1 MKKTTP
7 NLRTNFAML
16 VVCFCTTLTFGQ
28 NLYDS
33 NGTIIWDATAN
44 SSYNNN
50 VDLIGRDD
58 NAGLNKKQNTDII
71 PQPMLLIG
79 LGTIAANNATNPNS
93 FATDM
98 NFLVWGDNNGD
109 MSDTDGELTITFNG
123 GSGMTTVV
131 DTPNKS
137 WKIIEN
143 GGDIGA
149 TRISIPT
156 SSLSGLPALTA
167 NDAYVLVIAD
177 DESFSVNVE
186 TVFLSTSGA
195 NQIADYDF
203 DGVKFFTFGVAKQN
217 TGSRQIVFD
226 GSDDYIKFNNV
237 NNLAGSFTMMFWI
250 KPNGQNELTGER
262 TIVSKYDGT
271 SGYRVYLS
279 TDNKLNVIW
288 NGGTLL
294 TSNTAFPNGKWH
306 NVALTFAINK
316 LSLYID
322 GVLDRSITT
331 TTPAVNNHSFT
342 MGGEYYSKYDIRNYF
357 KGDIDEFRLWNRALG
372 LTQLRFILNQEI
384 LQNSS
389 NTKGTILPGTISKND
404 VSTVKWSSLVAYYS
418 MNSFIGTH
426 IDDDSSNK
434 NRGYLVSQSEVAV
447 ELQKAPLPYQSVAGG
462 LWSSATTW
470 SGDASVDAPNSLSIV
485 DNVTPISW
493 NIVKTDHNISST
505 VNNRVLGLVVANNT
519 YAVTNDTRVEIT
531 HYLKLNGKIDLVG
544 RSQLIQIINS
554 DLDPSSSGS
563 LERDQ
568 QGQSN
573 KFNYNYWSSPV
584 GAINSSANNQGYT
597 LSNILKDG
605 TTLTPQTL
613 NWTSGVNASATSPIT
628 LSKYWIFKFQDFAN
642 GTANWSY
649 VGNTGTILPGQGF
662 TLKGSGAATANQN
675 YTFVGKP
682 NNGTITSSVLPNNLN
697 LTGNPYPSAI
707 DANKFIDDNA
717 TSITGTLYFWEHYST
732 NNSHASQD
740 YQGGYATYTK
750 TGGTA
755 PVAPSG
761 ISGLGSSSKKPKRYI
776 PVGQGFFVKGSATG
790 GTITYK
796 NSQRSFIK
804 ENSASSYTLFRSSTP
819 ITNSGNEED
828 NGDTENQ
835 EELFMKIRLGY
846 DSADQYHRETLI
858 GFMNQYG
865 SSNYDN
871 GYDGVSMETLSN
883 DMYFISGSYKLN
895 ILADGYFNA
904 INNYPLG
911 VKNAT
916 QGNVRFSID
925 ELENTEESLPIYL
938 YDNVTNTH
946 NNLREQAYV
955 VNLPAGTFENRFSLR
970 FSTGAALSTQDNL
983 WNGLQITHA
992 QNTQVVTIKNN
1003 ALQLNIS
1010 GVELYN
1016 LLGQKIN
1023 TWSLENQSQEEINL
1037 KVNQASSGTYLVKV
1051 ITNKGNL
1058 TKKIVL

>member
-7 NLRTNFAML
+7 NLRATFAFF
-16 VVCFCTTLTFGQ
+16 VVCLSTTLTFSQ

-44 SSYNNN
+44 STFNNN
-50 VDLIGRDD
+50 VSFIGRDD
-58 NAGLNKKQNTDII
+58 AAGLNKKQNTDGT
-71 PQPMLLIG
+71 PQIG
-79 LGTIAANNATNPNS
+79 LGTIAASNAANPNS
-93 FATDM
+93 FATNL

-109 MSDTDGELTITFNG
+109 MNDTDGELTITFNG
-123 GSGMTTVV
+123 TSGMSTAV
-131 DTPNKS
+131 DTPTKT

-143 GGDIGA
+143 GGDIGT

-156 SSLSGLPALTA
+156 TAFSGLPALGT
-167 NDAYVLVIAD
+167 NDAYVMVIAD
-177 DESFSVNVE
+177 NEAFSANVE
-186 TVFLSTSGA
+186 TVFFTTSGA
-195 NQIADYDF
+195 NQVADYDF
-203 DGVKFFTFGVAKQN
+203 DGVKFFTIGVAKQN
-217 TGSRQIVFD
+217 TASNQVVLD
-226 GSDDYIKFNNV
+226 GSDDYIKFGNV

-250 KPNGQNELTGER
+250 KPNGQNELNSER
-262 TIVSKYDGT
+262 TIVSKYNGT
-271 SGYRVYLS
+271 SGYRVYLP
-279 TDNKLNVIW
+279 TNNKINVIW

-294 TSNTAFPNGKWH
+294 ASNTVLPNGKWH
-306 NVALTFAINK
+306 NIALTFTVDK

-322 GVLDRSITT
+322 GVLDRTITT
-331 TTPAVNNHSFT
+331 TAPTVNNNNFT
-342 MGGEYYSKYDIRNYF
+342 LGAEFFNKNDVRNYF
-357 KGDIDEFRLWNRALG
+357 NGEIDEFRLWNRALS

-384 LQNSS
+384 SQNAS
-389 NTKGTILPGTISKND
+389 NTKGSLLPGTISKND
-404 VSTVKWSSLVAYYS
+404 VSTIKWASLVAYYS
-418 MNSFIGTH
+418 MNSFIGSH
-426 IDDDSSNK
+426 INDDSLNN
-434 NRGYLVSQSEVAV
+434 NRGYLVAQSEVNVAP
-447 ELQKAPLPYQSVAGG
+447 QKAPIPYLTVANGP
-462 LWSSATTW
+462 WNSSATW
-470 SGDASVDAPNSLSIV
+470 SVDSSVDAPNSLSIV
-485 DNVTPISW
+485 NNTTPVIW
-493 NIVKTDHNISST
+493 NIVKTAHDITST
-505 VNNRVLGLVVANNT
+505 ANNRVLGLIVDNNT
-519 YAVTNDTRVEIT
+519 YAVTNDTRLEIT

-544 RSQLIQIINS
+544 RSQLIQILNS

-573 KFNYNYWSSPV
+573 RFNYNYWSSPV
-584 GAINSSANNQGYT
+584 GGINSNNNNQGFT
-597 LSNILKDG
+597 LSNVLKDG
-605 TTLTPQTL
+605 TTSTPQTL
-613 NWTSGVNASATSPIT
+613 NWTSGVNATATSPIT
-628 LSKYWIFKFQDFAN
+628 LSKYWIFKFQDFNN

-649 VGNTGTILPGQGF
+649 VGNTGTIIPGQGF

-682 NNGTITSSVLPNNLN
+682 NNGNITINVLPNNLN

-732 NNSHASQD
+732 NNSHASQE

-750 TGGTA
+750 LGGTA

-776 PVGQGFFVKGSATG
+776 PVGQGFFVKGSITG
-790 GTITYK
+790 GTISYK
-796 NSQRSFIK
+796 NSQRSFVK
-804 ENSASSYTLFRSSTP
+804 ENSTSSYTMFRSATP
-819 ITNSGNEED
+819 VTNSDNEED
-828 NGDTENQ
+828 NGDTESS

-858 GFMNQYG
+858 GFVNQYG
-865 SSNYDN
+865 SSNYDK

-883 DMYFISGSYKLN
+883 DMYFISGTYKLN
-895 ILADGYFNA
+895 ILADGYFNTV
-904 INNYPLG
+904 NNYPLG

-916 QGNVRFSID
+916 QGNVKFSID

-938 YDNVTNTH
+938 YDNVTNTY
-946 NNLREQAYV
+946 NNLREQAYI

-970 FSTGAALSTQDNL
+970 FSNGVALSTQDNL

-992 QNTQVVTIKNN
+992 QNTQMVTIKNN

-1016 LLGQKIN
+1016 LLGQRIN
-1023 TWSLENQSQEEINL
+1023 TWSLDDQSQEEINL
-1037 KVNQASSGTYLVKV
+1037 KVNQTTSGTYLVKV
-1051 ITNKGNL
+1051 ITNKGSL